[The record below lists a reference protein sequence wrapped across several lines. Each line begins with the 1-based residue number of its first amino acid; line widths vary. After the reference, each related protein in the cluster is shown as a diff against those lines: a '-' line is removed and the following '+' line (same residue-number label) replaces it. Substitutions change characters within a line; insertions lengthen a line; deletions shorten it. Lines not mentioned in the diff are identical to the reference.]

1 MGLGLGLGLANPNP
15 YPNPNLRAEA
25 DLATHARPVR
35 AHRDAAR
42 ALARVPGRVGGGVV
56 RVSALDERRRV
67 DAGEGAVLVLRA
79 RLGEELVGI
88 GGDDREVDE
97 EAAGPR
103 GLG

>member
-1 MGLGLGLGLANPNP
+1 MANPNP

-25 DLATHARPVR
+25 DLAAHARPVR
-35 AHRDAAR
+35 AHRDAPR

-56 RVSALDERRRV
+56 RVRTLDERGRV
-67 DAGEGAVLVLRA
+67 DAGEGAFLVLRA
-79 RLGEELVGI
+79 GLGEELVRV

-97 EAAGPR
+97 EAAEPR